1 MPAEP
6 DQVLPVTEARDRFAE
21 LVNRAA
27 YGKER
32 LVLGRRGKPLV
43 ALVPVEDLEALEAI
57 EDEIDLREGRR
68 RLREWEAGGCPTVP
82 LEELAARY
90 GIDLS
95 EPEA

>member
-1 MPAEP
+1 
-6 DQVLPVTEARDRFAE
+6 
-21 LVNRAA
+21 
-27 YGKER
+27 
-32 LVLGRRGKPLV
+32 
-43 ALVPVEDLEALEAI
+43 LEAI

-68 RLREWEAGGCPTVP
+68 RLREWEAGGYPTVP